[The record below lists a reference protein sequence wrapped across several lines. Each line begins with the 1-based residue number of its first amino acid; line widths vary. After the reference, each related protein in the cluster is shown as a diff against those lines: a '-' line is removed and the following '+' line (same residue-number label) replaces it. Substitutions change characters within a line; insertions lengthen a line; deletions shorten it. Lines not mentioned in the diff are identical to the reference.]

1 MTCSGAVT
9 FLSLRCM
16 IGNQCIPKNVT
27 LWLMDNVLVLTAT
40 INVKTL
46 HRLRRLHQFSQQLA
60 VFFLDYLDLFFCWQ
74 PFDARLH
81 ECCGS
86 GLLTAYLRSCRAT
99 GGSAPGPDPVQ
110 VWNQTNE
117 LKLWS
122 GLAETALTDCCHPPP
137 SITSETWLL
146 QSIQCQMKKKLF
158 IGLLELNALQC
169 LNQGTEEEIW
179 NKLKF

>member
-1 MTCSGAVT
+1 
-9 FLSLRCM
+9 
-16 IGNQCIPKNVT
+16 
-27 LWLMDNVLVLTAT
+27 MDNGFLVLTAT

-60 VFFLDYLDLFFCWQ
+60 VFLDWFLGLFGSVFLLVAIWCTAAGVLLQFCG
-74 PFDARLH
+74 
-81 ECCGS
+81 GS
-86 GLLTAYLRSCRAT
+86 GSLTAYLQSCRAT

-137 SITSETWLL
+137 SIISETWLL